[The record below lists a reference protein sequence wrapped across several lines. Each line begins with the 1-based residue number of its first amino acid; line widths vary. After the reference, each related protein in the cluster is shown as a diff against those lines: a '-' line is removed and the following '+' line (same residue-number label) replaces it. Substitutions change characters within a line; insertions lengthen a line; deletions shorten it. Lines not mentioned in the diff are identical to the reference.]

1 VGLIE
6 PRTGFFPRLVD
17 IVVYGLEERVFEDLL
32 AD

>member
-6 PRTGFFPRLVD
+6 ARTVFPRLVD
-17 IVVYGLEERVFEDLL
+17 IVVYGLGERVFEDLL